1 MMTFGSTHY
10 LVADIGGTNA
20 RFATVTGDGLELQNI
35 KTYSVEKYRSLEQ
48 TVDVYLREHN
58 IPLLSGACIA
68 IAGPVSNGEAR
79 LTNGAWH
86 IRKEVFCAYFGCEHF
101 LLINDFV
108 AQSMAVPCLTDAELE
123 ALDNR
128 HGVNHAPVL
137 VVGPGT
143 GLGAGLLVHTPLGWQ
158 PCPGEGGHMNFAP
171 SNEQDLMVWRYLCEQ
186 LGRAPCW
193 EDVLSGYGLEYLYRA
208 HLANTGAEDA
218 RVAASDITGMA
229 LNDSSSLA
237 YSVVQHFMSLLG
249 HYAGNLA
256 VATGALGGVYIAGGI
271 VPRIRTLIDRQ
282 SFRKAFEQRG
292 KMQAFME
299 AIPVNLVLAQQPGLT
314 GSAAYLLQYLS
325 VQH

>member
-1 MMTFGSTHY
+1 MKTIGSTHY

-20 RFATVTGDGLELQNI
+20 RFATITGAGLELHNI
-35 KTYSVEKYRSLEQ
+35 KTYSVELYSSLEQ
-48 TVDVYLREHN
+48 TVDVYLNEHN
-58 IPLLSGACIA
+58 IASLSGACIA

-79 LTNGAWH
+79 LTNGVWH
-86 IRKEVFCAYFGCEHF
+86 IRKEVFCAHFGCEHF

-108 AQSMAVPCLTDAELE
+108 AQSMAVPCLFEAELE
-123 ALDNR
+123 ALDDR
-128 HGVNHAPVL
+128 RGVTHAPIL

-171 SNEQDLMVWRYLCEQ
+171 ADEQDVMVWRYLCEQ

-208 HLANTGAEDA
+208 HLADSGAVDEKL
-218 RVAASDITGMA
+218 AASDITGLA
-229 LNDSSSLA
+229 LNDSESLA
-237 YSVVQHFMSLLG
+237 YRVVQHFMCLLG

-256 VATGALGGVYIAGGI
+256 VATGARGGVYIAGGI

-282 SFRKAFEQRG
+282 SFRHAFEQRG
-292 KMQAFME
+292 KMQAYME
-299 AIPVNLVLAQQPGLT
+299 AIPVSLVMAGQPGLT
-314 GSAAYLLQYLS
+314 GSAAYLLQHLS
-325 VQH
+325 AQH